1 MTIAA
6 RLGRAATRVRAKQ
19 ARPRWPYAVV
29 HDVDGPK
36 VRLGIAWF
44 AATAVACLVSR
55 PLLAVVLAGAA
66 AFAAD
71 QLVRLHDAA
80 LSSDV
85 RRLLEEPTRLVAVL
99 GAASMPLAAAA
110 GSDTLAAAMV
120 ATALLGV
127 VALGGRVVVPVFAA
141 LPIGLAAASPVL
153 LHRLG
158 PASALFLLL
167 LVAAYDA
174 GDFVVGTGAGTTWEG
189 PAAGVAAVAV
199 VGFATTVL
207 TPRPLLEEGAAT
219 LALLVAMLAPLG
231 PPVAS
236 LLIGNGARRARYVR
250 RLDSLLIAG
259 PVAAYV
265 LASLLPRLQ

>member
-1 MTIAA
+1 MSIAA
-6 RLGRAATRVRAKQ
+6 RFGRREARGAPKRA
-19 ARPRWPYAVV
+19 RSRSPYAVV
-29 HDVDGPK
+29 HDVEGPK

-44 AATAVACLVSR
+44 AATTGACLLGR
-55 PLLAVVLAGAA
+55 PLLALVLAAA
-66 AFAAD
+66 AALAAD
-71 QLVRLHDAA
+71 QLVRLHLLDVGG
-80 LSSDV
+80 DV
-85 RRLLEEPTRLVAVL
+85 RRLLDEPTRLVALL
-99 GAASMPLAAAA
+99 GAGSMPLAAAA
-110 GSDTLAAAMV
+110 GSDTLAAALV
-120 ATALLGV
+120 ATTLVGA
-127 VALGGRVVVPVFAA
+127 VALGGRAVLPVFAA
-141 LPIGLAAASPVL
+141 VQVGLAAASPVL

-158 PASALFLLL
+158 PAAALFLLL

-199 VGFATTVL
+199 VGFASTVL

-231 PPVAS
+231 PPLAS
-236 LLIGNGARRARYVR
+236 VLVGSGARPARYVR